1 MNTRNTIM
9 KTRKSTS
16 RSQTTTK
23 YFIFLNNLKKE
34 LGKKKG
40 ISFSEFT
47 IQHNVSNVWV
57 TYLKKNNIIIEDK
70 DGSFKWNRNVAID
83 DDLIQSFR
91 SYIKQL
97 NYGIVAEKK
106 IKKKSVNALDV
117 TKSKLHN
124 QYQEKKVGL
133 IRRFLKWIY

>member
-70 DGSFKWNRNVAID
+70 DGSFKWNKNVTID
-83 DDLIQSFR
+83 DNLIQSFR